1 MNFQRPIVATFSKQN
16 LQHNALLVKNKFAKN
31 SKFFAVIKANAYGH
45 GQLFAVEA
53 LKDIADGF
61 ALLECENAVI
71 LRENNLISA
80 DKKIILLEGIFSA
93 KQSKQILDFNIISAV
108 HCVEQLQWILEQFD
122 KNKNTQQNLEIAIK
136 LNTGMNRLGFTEQ
149 NFNQALDLL
158 AQFDDDLKN
167 SRLKIILMTH
177 FATADEN
184 TLNKGISKA
193 IQRFQRLEKIFQHK
207 FPNLNYQRCLANS
220 AAICDFPEI
229 HHDWV
234 RPGIMLYGSSPFALQ
249 KNKTAS
255 DLDLR
260 PVMSLQSKIIAI
272 QNINVGEAVGYGETF
287 IAEKPMKIGVVACG
301 YADGYLRSTPSGT
314 PLMVNNQRSKTVG
327 RVSMDMLCC
336 DLTEISGEVGIGTP
350 VTLWGEGIAGNMPV
364 DEVAEFGKTISYE
377 LFCSVANRVRR
388 EIID

>member
-1 MNFQRPIVATFSKQN
+1 MNFQRPIVATFSKKN
-16 LQHNALLVKNKFAKN
+16 LRHNALLVKNKFAKN

-45 GQLFAVEA
+45 GQLFALET

-61 ALLECENAVI
+61 ALLECENAVAV
-71 LRENNLISA
+71 RENNLISA

-93 KQSKQILDFNIISAV
+93 KEAKQIIDFNIISAV
-108 HCVEQLQWILEQFD
+108 HCTEQLSWILEQFE
-122 KNKNTQQNLEIAIK
+122 KNKQANLEIAIK
-136 LNTGMNRLGFTEQ
+136 FNTGMNRLGFTEQ

-158 AQFDDDLKN
+158 EQFSGDLKN

-184 TLNKGISKA
+184 TQNKGISKA
-193 IQRFQRLEKIFQHK
+193 IQRFQRLEKIFQNK
-207 FPNLNYQRCLANS
+207 FPNITYQKCLANS

-229 HHDWV
+229 HYDWV
-234 RPGIMLYGSSPFALQ
+234 RPGIMLYGGSPFALQ
-249 KNKTAS
+249 KNKTAQ

-260 PVMSLQSKIIAI
+260 PVMSLHSKIIAI
-272 QNINVGEAVGYGETF
+272 QNISKGETIGYGETF
-287 IAEKPMKIGVVACG
+287 TADKPMKIGVVACG

-336 DLTEISGEVGIGTP
+336 DLTEISGEVCIGTP

-364 DEVAEFGKTISYE
+364 DEVAEFGGTISYE

-388 EIID
+388 EIIE